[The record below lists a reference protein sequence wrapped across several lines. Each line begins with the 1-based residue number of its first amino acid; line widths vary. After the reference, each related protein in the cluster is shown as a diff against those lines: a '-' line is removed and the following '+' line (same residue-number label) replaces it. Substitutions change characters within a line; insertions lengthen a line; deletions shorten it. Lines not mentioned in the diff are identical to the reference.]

1 LSAPLKNRRLALLL
15 GAVAVAF
22 YLTYVVLQLMV
33 RGA

>member
-1 LSAPLKNRRLALLL
+1 LSAPSKNLRLALLL
-15 GAVAVAF
+15 GAVAVGF